1 LLGIWGVNFYPFKIG
16 TQSEQKRGRTLLP
29 ETKAKSSEALKGKPR
44 QPHSPETRT
53 RISEAKKGKPR
64 SPETRA
70 KIAATSKGKT
80 LSPEHRA
87 RLSEALKGKPRKPHS
102 PETRARISEA
112 NKGKPQ
118 KPLTPEHRAQLSKM
132 RKGKPRSP
140 ETRRKI
146 SEAKKG
152 KPRKPHSP
160 ETRTRISEA
169 QQRRWSERRK
179 QPTEQL
185 ARGRKT
191 ALTLHLTPA
200 ERQTLHAWQRA
211 TTIPAGL
218 ARRGRIILLLADGMT
233 ITAITKTVG
242 ISRRFVY
249 KWVQRFLEQGVEG
262 LADKPG
268 RGGRRLG
275 LRPPAVSAPLHNRHV
290 G

>member
-1 LLGIWGVNFYPFKIG
+1 MQANFLLPQQTKEARNIG
-16 TQSEQKRGRTLLP
+16 QSDIQRNRSEQKRGRTFSP
-29 ETKAKSSEALKGKPR
+29 ETRAKISEATKGKL
-44 QPHSPETRT
+44 HSPETRA

-70 KIAATSKGKT
+70 KI
-80 LSPEHRA
+80 
-87 RLSEALKGKPRKPHS
+87 SEATKGKPHKPHSPETRAKISEATKGKLHS

-112 NKGKPQ
+112 K
-118 KPLTPEHRAQLSKM
+118 
-132 RKGKPRSP
+132 KGKPRSP

-152 KPRKPHSP
+152 KPHKPHSP
-160 ETRTRISEA
+160 KTRARISKA
-169 QQRRWSERRK
+169 LQRRWSERRK
-179 QPTEQL
+179 QQTEQL

-249 KWVQRFLEQGVEG
+249 KWMQRFLEQGVEG

-268 RGGRRLG
+268 RGGRRG